1 MGLIAAILAGRALAQ
16 APGQGEDWRQLIV
29 SSIEADRDR
38 AADLVVQERRE
49 TVSALLQVLS
59 MPVKQREPY
68 YSSSTP
74 RNTAIR
80 LLGEL
85 RAPEAVPALAEWLIP
100 RPGQSLNVMELTD
113 LPPAGMA
120 LVKIGMPAGPGV
132 LDILASNGVSS
143 EDARTKVVDGIHVR
157 YVGPKPQRSSPLG
170 DGCLRVLVRIKGLE
184 ETEVALRKA
193 IAAETDEARKRNLE
207 DALSALSRPGLR
219 GVFEAQQ
226 AQKEAIE
233 RIEWRNWWAKE
244 AARKAAEEDLKR
256 RREEQASPEPDRTPP
271 AE

>member
-1 MGLIAAILAGRALAQ
+1 MVSVVTSALLAQ
-16 APGQGEDWRQLIV
+16 APGQGGDWRQLIV
-29 SSIEADRDR
+29 SSTEADRDR
-38 AADLVVQERRE
+38 AADLVVQQHRE

-59 MPVKQREPY
+59 LPVKQNEPY
-68 YSSSTP
+68 YTSSTP

-85 RAPEAVPALAEWLIP
+85 RAPEAVPALAQWLIP

-120 LVKIGMPAGPGV
+120 LVKIGMPAGPAV

-184 ETEVALRKA
+184 ETEVALRRS

-256 RREEQASPEPDRTPP
+256 RREKQASPEPDPTPP